1 MGKKRSDPLQF
12 ARVDSL
18 QEERGVADTSEDDSD
33 AVEAR
38 EEFWSV
44 SGEFL
49 DRHHVMPREQ

>member
-18 QEERGVADTSEDDSD
+18 QEEHGVADTSEDDRD

-38 EEFWSV
+38 EEFWNV

-49 DRHHVMPREQ
+49 DRHHVMPTEQ